1 MIYTLLT
8 IVLLLIL
15 CGRLWAIARDARR
28 EAEQWRTDA
37 MQWQRNAN
45 KWRSMCQETG
55 QQRDKALNF
64 ARSAIDSIA
73 GRQEELDRKDAEIE
87 RLSGSCQ
94 RLVEQEQEK
103 HRKWVEARDQFQ
115 REPVVRRM
123 VETIRRAQDMRP
135 ALHRN

>member
-87 RLSGSCQ
+87 RLLRPTGNP
-94 RLVEQEQEK
+94 
-103 HRKWVEARDQFQ
+103 WARQIY
-115 REPVVRRM
+115 R
-123 VETIRRAQDMRP
+123 TIRRAQQMQGRGVGW
-135 ALHRN
+135 RWGMN